1 MTTTPGRSCP
11 FTFGNGKPV
20 RNGESVYRT
29 WSERDHLHNKAAILA
44 QRYDDWLMER
54 EEGDDHS
61 PRTFYASRI
70 QDVQAIRNY
79 VTAAE
84 VELVR
89 EAREHGLSWQDIGT
103 QLGISRQA
111 AQQRYGGNI
120 K

>member
-11 FTFGNGKPV
+11 FTFGNGRPV
-20 RNGESVYRT
+20 RKGESVYRT

-44 QRYDDWLMER
+44 QRYEDWLLEQ
-54 EEGDDHS
+54 EDNADHT
-61 PRTFYASRI
+61 PRTFYATRL
-70 QDVQAIRNY
+70 QDVLMIRNY

-84 VELVR
+84 MELVR

-111 AQQRYGGNI
+111 AQQRWGGV